1 MLAVLCQN
9 TRLQIIN
16 TIVTLALV
24 VTNIQGVNVLNKS
37 SGHVSNIKEIYQLPG
52 HACIFHMAVPLKYG
66 FSER

>member
-16 TIVTLALV
+16 TIVTLV
-24 VTNIQGVNVLNKS
+24 VITIQGVNVLNKS